1 LAFDIFTD
9 LLGFLVIQKEQVV
22 LNLGAASTATVVS
35 RLEAAATG
43 SFIKWNVGIPD
54 KQIRL
59 YPNVAKAG
67 GLQS

>member
-1 LAFDIFTD
+1 LD
-9 LLGFLVIQKEQVV
+9 FLVIQKEQVV
-22 LNLGAASTATVVS
+22 LNL
-35 RLEAAATG
+35 EAAPTG

-54 KQIRL
+54 KQLRL